1 MRGGL
6 GPVDYISRYASPELR
21 NPVLIA
27 AFAGWNDASEA
38 ATFAVRFLIQQ
49 WRARKLAE
57 VDPEEFF
64 VFTDNRPHV
73 RVAGRFQRRVD
84 WPANEFFFHTDS
96 NGERDYVLLLGTEP
110 QLKWRTFT
118 NSVLAFCRQ
127 QGIQTI
133 VTLGGLVADVPH
145 TLPVRLS
152 GIGSP
157 AWLARKMRRMGI
169 EPTRYEGPT
178 GIVGVLNAACVR
190 RRMVTAS
197 LWAPS
202 PEYLSAS
209 PNPKVALALL
219 TALRGLF
226 DLPVDLADLQALE
239 EQFNRQ
245 VEELVAGDTELQ
257 DYVRQLE
264 EQAQAEEAE
273 RLEAEEKRRGH
284 EPLPSGEEL
293 IREVEEYLRRRR
305 AQGGRPPEAG

>member
-1 MRGGL
+1 M
-6 GPVDYISRYASPELR
+6 DHISRYASPELR

-27 AFAGWNDASEA
+27 AFAGWNDASEV
-38 ATFAVRFLIQQ
+38 ATFAARFLIQQ

-57 VDPEEFF
+57 IDPEEFF
-64 VFTDNRPHV
+64 VFTDSRPHV
-73 RVAGRFQRRVD
+73 RMAGRFQRRVD
-84 WPANEFFFHTDS
+84 WPANEFFFHTDPS
-96 NGERDYVLLLGTEP
+96 GERDYVLLVGTEP

-118 NSVLAFCRQ
+118 NTLLNFCRQ
-127 QGIQTI
+127 QGINTV
-133 VTLGGLVADVPH
+133 VTLGGTVADVPH

-157 AWLARKMRRMGI
+157 AWLARKLRRMGI
-169 EPTRYEGPT
+169 AATHYEGPT
-178 GIVGVLNAACVR
+178 GIVGVLNAASVR
-190 RRMVTAS
+190 KRIVTAS

-219 TALRGLF
+219 DALRGLF

-239 EQFNRQ
+239 EQFDRQ
-245 VEELVAGDTELQ
+245 VAELVAEDSELQ

-264 EQAQAEEAE
+264 EQVQAEDAG
-273 RLEAEEKRRGH
+273 RLEAEEQKLSQ

-305 AQGGRPPEAG
+305 AQGGRPSSS